1 MTIDAHTT
9 QRELLALHERLA
21 RDEFLRNSPV
31 NPRLFAGYAVLFIL
45 FPGMVLGFR
54 VGIGMMIAVSIGII
68 VALVNGAEPVAERF
82 VLSWLI
88 LGVAVFLW
96 VTGYTLLKARKR
108 WQMMRQTRPADAP
121 LAPDAKITTCAS
133 VYPLKWKKSGQNG
146 FYSTTLVLQC
156 DVAGIWVVIPELE
169 QVGRGR
175 LLLPA
180 TPGICCPRRTN
191 TDNTLR
197 IPFFC
202 KLAVGEHRLTWEFV
216 TDQAPPSHA
225 KATIVAKP

>member
-21 RDEFLRNSPV
+21 REEFLRNSPV

-54 VGIGMMIAVSIGII
+54 AGIGIMIAVSIGII
-68 VALVNGAEPVAERF
+68 VALVNGAQPVAECF

-96 VTGYTLLKARKR
+96 VTGYTLLKARQR
-108 WQMMRQTRPADAP
+108 RRMMRQTRPADAP
-121 LAPDAKITTCAS
+121 LAPNAKITTCSS
-133 VYPLKWKKSGQNG
+133 VYPLKWKKSGQDG
-146 FYSTTLVLQC
+146 LYSTFLVLQC

-169 QVGRGR
+169 RCVRGR

-180 TPGICCPRRTN
+180 TPGICCPRCTN
-191 TDNTLR
+191 TDDALR
-197 IPFFC
+197 VPFFC
-202 KLAVGEHRLTWEFV
+202 KLAAGEHRLTWEFV
-216 TDQAPPSHA
+216 TNQAPPPQA